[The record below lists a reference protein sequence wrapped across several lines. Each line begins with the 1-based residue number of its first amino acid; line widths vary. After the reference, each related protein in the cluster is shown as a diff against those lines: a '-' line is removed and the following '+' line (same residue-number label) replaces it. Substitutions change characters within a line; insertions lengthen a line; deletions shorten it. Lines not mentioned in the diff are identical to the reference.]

1 MKAVGIKTAGIK
13 TVDLKAGIK
22 IGYF

>member
-1 MKAVGIKTAGIK
+1 MKAVGIKTAGNK

-22 IGYF
+22 IGYL